1 MVDSRLTKSSQPHKY
16 GRNKWIC
23 RWRFPFKI
31 FISWFNIHFQKMAIS
46 WLVKVLLVSLTTK
59 GYFPKGRGQ
68 FNSGKPLICFLHSRL
83 FWRGK
88 CLLGS
93 KFLVIVK
100 CTFRIK
106 FKQSSFINQCKE
118 LIPFINEAV
127 ICVCRRLIYILLH
140 LWTQPHLRVLETHPT
155 NSSTDDGLFSFSD
168 ITF

>member
-1 MVDSRLTKSSQPHKY
+1 MVETNESAGGVFPSKYLSAGLISTSR
-16 GRNKWIC
+16 KWQYHGLSKFYWC
-23 RWRFPFKI
+23 RWRRKDI
-31 FISWFNIHFQKMAIS
+31 FRRVAVNST
-46 WLVKVLLVSLTTK
+46 LVSRWSVSYTAD
-59 GYFPKGRGQ
+59 
-68 FNSGKPLICFLHSRL
+68 FLAWKMSARI
-83 FWRGK
+83 
-88 CLLGS
+88 

-100 CTFRIK
+100 YTFCIK